1 MYQQV
6 ICTVL
11 EKVINKAL
19 YLSLNGNGGLTSLN
33 QKCLVVHLSELAF
46 PLSYM
51 VSEDKVLV
59 TSLAEHPDCAIHTS
73 IKTLIALKK
82 EQQFTE
88 LIKQDKL
95 DIVGDIKVAQQ
106 FAQLAETLN
115 IDWQTELAKHIGD
128 VPTYKLTQ
136 LGKKI
141 GDKLMF
147 AAKQIEADST
157 EWLVHEKRLTVTR
170 SEISAFNLQ
179 VCELDIQTEALNEK
193 LAAIDILLKNRLGKP
208 LDQTLAK
215 PKVDT
220 LVNKP
225 TNNTKDSCE

>member
-1 MYQQV
+1 MYQQI

-19 YLSLNGNGGLTSLN
+19 YLSVNGKGGLTSLN
-33 QKCLVVHLSELAF
+33 QKCLVVHLSELGF

-51 VSEDKVLV
+51 VTEGKVLV

-136 LGKKI
+136 LGKNI
-141 GDKLMF
+141 GSKLMF

-157 EWLVHEKRLTVTR
+157 EWLVHEKRLVVPR

-179 VCELDIQTEALNEK
+179 VCELDIQTQALHEK
-193 LAAIDILLKNRLGKP
+193 LTAIDILLKNRLSKP
-208 LDQTLAK
+208 LDQTPAN
-215 PKVDT
+215 PKINT
-220 LVNKP
+220 LINKP
-225 TNNTKDSCE
+225 TNNIKDSCE